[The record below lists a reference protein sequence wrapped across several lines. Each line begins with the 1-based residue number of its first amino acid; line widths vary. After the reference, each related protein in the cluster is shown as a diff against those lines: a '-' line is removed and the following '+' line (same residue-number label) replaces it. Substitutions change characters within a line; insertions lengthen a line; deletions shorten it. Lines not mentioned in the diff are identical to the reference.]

1 MNVLAI
7 GNSFSQDATR
17 YLHSIA
23 RADGVNL
30 TVVNLFIGGCSL
42 EKHYR
47 NMLSEKKAYDLQ
59 FNGHSTGF
67 AVSIEDALLNREWD
81 VVTVQQVST
90 QSFIEDSYFPYV
102 QELVNYVKKCQPKA
116 KIYLHQTWA
125 YEDGSDRLLSV
136 AKFDTAKQMLDGI
149 ISANKK
155 VANELKVDKM
165 IKSGELIGKI
175 LDGGVEKIHRDT
187 FHASLGL
194 GRYALGLLWYKT
206 LTGNSVLNNT
216 FNDFDEPVDER
227 DINLVKQLVEK
238 E

>member
-23 RADGVNL
+23 RAGGANI

-47 NMLSEKKAYDLQ
+47 NMLSEKKVYDLQ

-67 AVSIEDALLNREWD
+67 AVSLEDALLNRKWD

-90 QSFIEDSYFPYV
+90 QSFIEESYFPYI

-149 ISANKK
+149 ISANQK
-155 VANELKVDKM
+155 VANELKVDKT

-175 LDGGVEKIHRDT
+175 LDSRVEKIHRDT

-216 FNDFDEPVDER
+216 FNDFDEFVDNES
-227 DINLVKQLVEK
+227 IELVKNIVENM
-238 E
+238 

>member
-23 RADGVNL
+23 RADGVDL
-30 TVVNLFIGGCSL
+30 TVVNLYIGGCSL

-47 NMLSEKKAYDLQ
+47 NMLSKREVYELQ
-59 FNGHSTGF
+59 FNGECTGF
-67 AVSIEDALLNREWD
+67 LVSLEQALLNREWD

-90 QSFIEDSYFPYV
+90 QSFIEESYFPYI

-125 YEDGSDRLLSV
+125 YEDGSERLLSV
-136 AKFDTAKQMLDGI
+136 AKFDTAKQMLNDI
-149 ISANKK
+149 ISANQK
-155 VANELKVDKM
+155 VANELKVDKT
-165 IKSGELIGKI
+165 IKSGELLGKI
-175 LDGGVEKIHRDT
+175 LDSGVEKIHRDT

-206 LTGNSVLNNT
+206 LTGNSVLNNS
-216 FNDFDEPVDER
+216 FNDFDEPVDNESVE
-227 DINLVKQLVEK
+227 LVKNIVEK
-238 E
+238 I